1 LSFHEQQTS
10 LSNLKNESL
19 NFYQDFLKKDKEL
32 TSKANDY
39 ERMLETK
46 NKKISQL
53 EEELQS
59 IKRDKDHKENSYA
72 ENLKETLKKKRS

>member
-1 LSFHEQQTS
+1 MIM
-10 LSNLKNESL
+10 K
-19 NFYQDFLKKDKEL
+19 
-32 TSKANDY
+32 
-39 ERMLETK
+39 RMLETK

-72 ENLKETLKKKRS
+72 ENLKETLKKRS